1 MYKRTYG
8 TLACAAA
15 VALVFAGTAHA
26 APSPIRAT
34 FGLNSDGKGN
44 IGVVAAG
51 ELDAGDCRL
60 IRQEPIILNIRK
72 GTMRWVG
79 LVLTTASPDPDVWHA
94 TFQFRKRNGDN
105 IGRALHFDG
114 PQMRQIN
121 RPYPFDLTVPAF
133 TTTGVFPAFTVVE
146 TSSC

>member
-1 MYKRTYG
+1 MYKRIFG
-8 TLACAAA
+8 TAACALAA
-15 VALVFAGTAHA
+15 ALAFAGSASA

-60 IRQEPIILNIRK
+60 LHQQPIVLNLNN

-79 LVLTTASPDPDVWHA
+79 QVLTTASPDPDVWHA
-94 TFQFRKRNGDN
+94 TFQFKDRNNNDL
-105 IGRALHFDG
+105 GRAIHFDG
-114 PQMRQIN
+114 PQMTQIN
-121 RPYPFDLTVPAF
+121 HTYSFDETVGAF
-133 TTTGVFPAFTVVE
+133 TTSGTFPAFTVVE